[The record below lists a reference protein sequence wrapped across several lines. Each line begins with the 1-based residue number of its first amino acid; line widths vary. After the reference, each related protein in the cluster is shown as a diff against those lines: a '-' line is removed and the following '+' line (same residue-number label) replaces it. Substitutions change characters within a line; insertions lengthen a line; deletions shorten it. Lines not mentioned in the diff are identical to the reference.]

1 MKRYWKLG
9 IVAVVLLALGG
20 VAAGIVAAQTSGGTA
35 TPTEQSATATKQ
47 SATVTDQS
55 ATAPPGAS
63 SSATPTKK
71 QQLIDDFLTKLA
83 ANLGISVDQ
92 LKQALTTTET
102 QMLDQAVADGKI
114 TQAEADKIKAR
125 IASGDQIFPF
135 GGRGHGRGF
144 GFGFGFGKMASLDSV
159 ATFLG
164 ITVQDVTT
172 GLQNNQSLADIAKAH
187 GKAADEL
194 SNYLYDQLKSSLDTA
209 VSNNMITQ
217 AQEDKLLSNAKTR
230 IDNEINRVGP
240 FHGPGNWGDDK
251 GAPPNSATPSDSTPG
266 GTANPTSL

>member
-209 VSNNMITQ
+209 VSNNKITQ